1 MRFLGLFTKNQH
13 IGGNCSKREGGGG
26 ASRGLGEIGWMV
38 LLKEGGGGDTPM
50 HTIINDLT
58 KQERIRIMLKT
69 NLNVRYN
76 RDKMVFIIL
85 EVAKKND

>member
-26 ASRGLGEIGWMV
+26 SFEGSWRNRVDGVI
-38 LLKEGGGGDTPM
+38 EGGGGDTPM

>member
-1 MRFLGLFTKNQH
+1 
-13 IGGNCSKREGGGG
+13 
-26 ASRGLGEIGWMV
+26 
-38 LLKEGGGGDTPM
+38 M